1 MNHCKRGTFTV
12 TFVIF
17 ANPRLRTYLLE
28 HHWHLSDCDILL
40 PLFRWSMA
48 EKYFTAA
55 LRQVKQ
61 ISCGSVISEKWE
73 SLYNNLG
80 HTCRKLG
87 KFEEALAFHRQALIL
102 KPQTASTYSSIG
114 YVQTLQV
121 WKSFTF
127 LLFLTPC
134 LPRQLCPVE
143 DSAQHSVSMLQM
155 FSRLCS

>member
-1 MNHCKRGTFTV
+1 M
-12 TFVIF
+12 
-17 ANPRLRTYLLE
+17 
-28 HHWHLSDCDILL
+28 S
-40 PLFRWSMA
+40 

-61 ISCGSVISEKWE
+61 ISNGSVISEKWE

-102 KPQTASTYSSIG
+102 KPQTASTYSAIG

-121 WKSFTF
+121 RNLSFWSTF
-127 LLFLTPC
+127 FHSIKRRRTALTK
-134 LPRQLCPVE
+134 
-143 DSAQHSVSMLQM
+143 DSKIRL
-155 FSRLCS
+155 SRYSKQPD

>member
-1 MNHCKRGTFTV
+1 M
-12 TFVIF
+12 
-17 ANPRLRTYLLE
+17 
-28 HHWHLSDCDILL
+28 S
-40 PLFRWSMA
+40 

-61 ISCGSVISEKWE
+61 ISNGGVVSEKWE

-102 KPQTASTYSSIG
+102 KPQTASTYSAIG

-121 WKSFTF
+121 EMNSFLF
-127 LLFLTPC
+127 RKKDSKFFQYCRLNVLLD
-134 LPRQLCPVE
+134 V
-143 DSAQHSVSMLQM
+143 
-155 FSRLCS
+155 RLNVLLNV